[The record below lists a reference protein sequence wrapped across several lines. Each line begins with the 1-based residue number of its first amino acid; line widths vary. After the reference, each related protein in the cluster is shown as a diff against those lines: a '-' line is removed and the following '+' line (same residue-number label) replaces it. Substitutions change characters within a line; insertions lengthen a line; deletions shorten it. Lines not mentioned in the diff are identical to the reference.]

1 MQLLLCMHTISG
13 IIHSRNLGQTLILS
27 KERAKDI
34 ALRSYEYFLHFSP
47 VAYNQITHMF
57 AQRKKKLAEVLKR
70 D

>member
-1 MQLLLCMHTISG
+1 MRAHYLLILYIAESWDRH
-13 IIHSRNLGQTLILS
+13 LS
-27 KERAKDI
+27 KEGAQDI
-34 ALRSYEYFLHFSP
+34 ALGSYECFLHFSP